1 MSSGVF
7 RKLNKARTVARA
19 AGGQLVTLQA
29 RFGDQLSTE
38 ELARLKRTINECY
51 QQASALGVSLA
62 ANALEAERMHKRR
75 QQNIKENGQ

>member
-1 MSSGVF
+1 MSRGVF

-19 AGGQLVTLQA
+19 AGMQLVTLQA

-62 ANALEAERMHKRR
+62 ANAREAERMHERR